1 MATPTLSS
9 EYSINDSWFGP
20 KLSVIMENSD
30 KVLQLSTGKIIADG
44 KQHLVFAG
52 DTKTEKQ
59 HLHFFGR
66 NIERF
71 INLLPEVHYK
81 TILSQFNSNANIL
94 EVSCYNGKPY
104 CFIKRWFFLPED
116 SSTWIPTTSSFQI
129 DISMMTY
136 IVQFLK
142 KHYQQPTEEEKK

>member
-1 MATPTLSS
+1 
-9 EYSINDSWFGP
+9 
-20 KLSVIMENSD
+20 MENSD

-71 INLLPEVHYK
+71 INLLPEVQNNITKATSMAEKDPDLQQVIYK
-81 TILSQFNSNANIL
+81 TIFSQFNSNANIL

>member
-1 MATPTLSS
+1 MTTPTLSS
-9 EYSINDSWFGP
+9 EYSINDSWFAA

-71 INLLPEVHYK
+71 INLLPEVQNNITKATSMAEKDPDLQQVIYK
-81 TILSQFNSNANIL
+81 TILSQFN
-94 EVSCYNGKPY
+94 
-104 CFIKRWFFLPED
+104 
-116 SSTWIPTTSSFQI
+116 
-129 DISMMTY
+129 
-136 IVQFLK
+136 
-142 KHYQQPTEEEKK
+142 